1 MPVSRITAQW
11 SGWSGQPGFTNFHYA
26 DIRGDE
32 TSHLAKVQTFL
43 MDVLGGPP
51 SPVFLPGVININV
64 NPIVQTFDE
73 ISGDLL
79 ATTVGAA
86 PAVIDGPGTSTFAG
100 PVGACI
106 SWTTGLVHDVPGGT
120 QGPHLVRGRTFLVP
134 LTGTAFDTDGTMTAA
149 ALTDMNTAVA
159 AFLTNNPDFVIWS
172 RPVGGT
178 GGAFGVAV
186 AGVVRDKAA
195 VLRSRRD

>member
-73 ISGDLL
+73 ITGDLL
-79 ATTVGAA
+79 ATTVGTA

-172 RPVGGT
+172 RPVDGT